1 MSASAAPV
9 RSGTRSAHDLVA
21 ERHRYG
27 EGIVVVILFAC
38 AALSVAVTVGIV
50 LALLFPSL
58 EFFKAVDP
66 LRFFTGTEW
75 SPLFA
80 DPQFGILPL
89 LTATL
94 TITAIAT
101 AVSLPLGLCA
111 AVYLS
116 EYASVRR
123 RKLLKPSLEV
133 LAGIPTVV
141 YGFFALTFVTPW
153 LQRLWPLGNPPK
165 VFNGLSAGLVMGV
178 MIVPTVASIAE
189 DAMAAVP
196 QSLRQGAAA
205 LGSTRF
211 HISVRVVIPAA
222 LSGIVAAFVLGV
234 SRAVGE
240 TMIVLIAAGGTPIL
254 SVNPLRGMQTMTAF
268 IGAAGI
274 GDQPTGSIGYKT
286 IFAVGLTLFAMTL
299 IMNLISIKLARRY
312 RQVYE

>member
-1 MSASAAPV
+1 VSASSVPV
-9 RSGTRSAHDLVA
+9 RSATRSRQALVL
-21 ERHRYG
+21 ERPRYG
-27 EGIVVVILFAC
+27 ERIVVVILFTC
-38 AALSVAVTVGIV
+38 AALSVAVTVGII

-58 EFFKAVDP
+58 DFFRTVDP

-75 SPLFA
+75 SPLFS
-80 DPQFGILPL
+80 DPQFGVLPL

-94 TITAIAT
+94 TITVIAT
-101 AVSLPLGLCA
+101 AVSLPLGLFA

-153 LQRLWPLGNPPK
+153 LQGLWPLGNPPK

-211 HISVRVVIPAA
+211 HISTRVVIPAA

-299 IMNLISIKLARRY
+299 IMNLISIRLARRY

>member
-1 MSASAAPV
+1 
-9 RSGTRSAHDLVA
+9 VA

-27 EGIVVVILFAC
+27 ERIIVAILFTC

-50 LALLFPSL
+50 LALLFPTL
-58 EFFKAVDP
+58 DFFRAVDP

-101 AVSLPLGLCA
+101 AVSLPLGLFA

-196 QSLRQGAAA
+196 QALRQGAAA

-211 HISVRVVIPAA
+211 HVSTRVVIPAA

-240 TMIVLIAAGGTPIL
+240 TMIVLIAAGGTAIL
-254 SVNPLRGMQTMTAF
+254 SINPLRGMQTMTAF

-299 IMNLISIKLARRY
+299 IMNLISIRFARRY